1 MTDALVYP
9 LSFALNLQG
18 RPPTSCHA
26 HIVRDAG
33 AEVDSRG
40 HLQLSWRGECTAHL
54 TYGFGMEYRNTYTVW
69 GESGYLTADRVFS
82 RPPDLE
88 DGLEI
93 VSADIR
99 ERIPVSSADQFLLML
114 VAFAA
119 KIRGTD
125 RSGLNESRNLLQR
138 MKIIGRLRDAYFE
151 NGATDVEL

>member
-1 MTDALVYP
+1 
-9 LSFALNLQG
+9 
-18 RPPTSCHA
+18 
-26 HIVRDAG
+26 
-33 AEVDSRG
+33 
-40 HLQLSWRGECTAHL
+40 
-54 TYGFGMEYRNTYTVW
+54 MEYRNTYTVW